1 MLILHLFVAFLIALP
16 LWYLGS
22 WLLAQ
27 AIYRTETR
35 NPKIAESRAW
45 TAIEIVSNFIVF
57 LFSIS
62 LWLGLTY
69 ALQRLTP

>member
-35 NPKIAESRAW
+35 NPKFAETRAW
-45 TAIEIVSNFIVF
+45 TAIEAVSNFIVF

>member
-35 NPKIAESRAW
+35 SPRIVESAFW
-45 TAIEIVSNFIVF
+45 SAIETVSNIIVF
-57 LFSIS
+57 LFAIS

>member
-35 NPKIAESRAW
+35 NPKFAETAVW
-45 TAIEIVSNFIVF
+45 TAIETVSNIILF
-57 LFSIS
+57 LFAIRI
-62 LWLGLTY
+62 WLGVTY
-69 ALQRLTP
+69 ARQRLTP

>member
-35 NPKIAESRAW
+35 NPKFADTAAW
-45 TAIEIVSNFIVF
+45 SAFETISNFIVF

>member
-35 NPKIAESRAW
+35 NPKVADNAAW
-45 TAIEIVSNFIVF
+45 NAFETVSNFIVF

>member
-27 AIYRTETR
+27 AIYRVETR
-35 NPKIAESRAW
+35 NPKFTETRAW
-45 TAIEIVSNFIVF
+45 AAIETVSNFIVF